1 MRIIGVTGGVGSGKS
16 AVLNY
21 IEEHFDSRIVK
32 ADDVGHLLMM
42 PGRACYEPVIQL
54 FGEWIVKDDTSL
66 NREAIAS
73 IVFEDG
79 EMLKK
84 LDDIIHPAVKK
95 YILKEIEKSK
105 KEETEF
111 FFIESALLLEE
122 KYDEICD
129 EVWYIYCEK
138 EVRMERLRRDRGYS
152 DEKIESLMRNQ
163 LSEDEFEA
171 RCDFQIYNSE
181 DVAHTHLQIERRMR
195 TYYESM

>member
-73 IVFEDG
+73 IVFKDP
-79 EMLKK
+79 EMLKNWMTS
-84 LDDIIHPAVKK
+84 
-95 YILKEIEKSK
+95 YIL
-105 KEETEF
+105 
-111 FFIESALLLEE
+111 L
-122 KYDEICD
+122 
-129 EVWYIYCEK
+129 
-138 EVRMERLRRDRGYS
+138 
-152 DEKIESLMRNQ
+152 
-163 LSEDEFEA
+163 
-171 RCDFQIYNSE
+171 
-181 DVAHTHLQIERRMR
+181 
-195 TYYESM
+195 

>member
-105 KEETEF
+105 KKRQNFSLLSQLCCWKKNMMKFVMRCGIFIAKKKYVWSDCVMTEDIPMRKF
-111 FFIESALLLEE
+111 SA
-122 KYDEICD
+122 
-129 EVWYIYCEK
+129 
-138 EVRMERLRRDRGYS
+138 
-152 DEKIESLMRNQ
+152 
-163 LSEDEFEA
+163 
-171 RCDFQIYNSE
+171 
-181 DVAHTHLQIERRMR
+181 
-195 TYYESM
+195 

>member
-129 EVWYIYCEK
+129 ELWYIYADE
-138 EVRMERLRRDRGYS
+138 EVRKERLIEGRGYS
-152 DEKIESLMRNQ
+152 EKKVREIMANQ
-163 LSEDEFEA
+163 LSEDEFSSH
-171 RCDFQIYNSE
+171 CDFEIDNSGDFE
-181 DVAHTHLQIERRMR
+181 ETKKQLDHRMKK
-195 TYYESM
+195 YETL

>member
-32 ADDVGHLLMM
+32 ADEVGHMLMM
-42 PGRACYEPVIQL
+42 PGREGYEPVIEL
-54 FGEWIVKDDTSL
+54 FGEWVVKEDGSL
-66 NREAIAS
+66 NRSMIGD
-73 IVFEDG
+73 IVFDSPA
-79 EMLKK
+79 MLKK

-95 YILKEIEKSK
+95 YILPEIEKSK
-105 KEETEF
+105 KEDTKF
-111 FFIESALLLEE
+111 FFIEAAILLEE

-152 DEKIESLMRNQ
+152 DEQIRQRMENQ
-163 LSEDEFEA
+163 LSEEEFEA
-171 RCDFQIYNSE
+171 RCDFQLYNDE
-181 DVAHTHLQIERRMR
+181 DVAHTYLQIERRMR
-195 TYYESM
+195 TYYESV

>member
-105 KEETEF
+105 KEETEVL
-111 FFIESALLLEE
+111 FIESALLLEE
-122 KYDEICD
+122 KYEEMWDEMWCI
-129 EVWYIYCEK
+129 
-138 EVRMERLRRDRGYS
+138 
-152 DEKIESLMRNQ
+152 
-163 LSEDEFEA
+163 
-171 RCDFQIYNSE
+171 
-181 DVAHTHLQIERRMR
+181 
-195 TYYESM
+195 